1 MNESHIVTRTYDL
14 QLNGGK
20 TVHLRLTVAAQ
31 LRLKINSTRTP
42 WM

>member
-20 TVHLRLTVAAQ
+20 DCAPAFDCSCSAATE
-31 LRLKINSTRTP
+31 K
-42 WM
+42 